1 MKKHI
6 TITLATVALA
16 ALAGCKSAPDLI
28 KQGSDIAAQIQ
39 SVKDAEKAEKAKA
52 EADRIAAEQQSA
64 KDAKAVEDAVIAAEK
79 ESEKTYNPPTPESFR
94 KAALWKSV
102 RDGGGPGVAL
112 IHSAMYNHIVDA
124 YISRQ
129 CLKRPDATAAG
140 AMVQASLNIQ
150 QGIYPIA
157 DRGNGGKVHIRARQA
172 GLSGPAYFIVVDRNG
187 RHYWFAI
194 PDLAKRWGSTH
205 PSDKSPYGGPIPSVG
220 IME

>member
-16 ALAGCKSAPDLI
+16 ALTGCKSAPDLI
-28 KQGSDIAAQIQ
+28 KQGTDIAAQIEAA
-39 SVKDAEKAEKAKA
+39 KDAKKAEKAKA
-52 EADRIAAEQQSA
+52 ESDRIAAEQKA
-64 KDAKAVEDAVIAAEK
+64 AAEAKAAENAVIAAEK

-94 KAALWKSV
+94 KAALWKCI
-102 RDGGGPGVAL
+102 RDGGGPGVGLVHAK
-112 IHSAMYNHIVDA
+112 MYNHVRDA

-129 CLKRPDATAAG
+129 LLRRADAVAAG
-140 AMVQASLNIQ
+140 AMVQGEMNIQ

-157 DRGNGGKVHIRARQA
+157 SRGNGGKVHIRARQA

-205 PSDKSPYGGPIPSVG
+205 PSDKSPYGGPITSAG
-220 IME
+220 ILE